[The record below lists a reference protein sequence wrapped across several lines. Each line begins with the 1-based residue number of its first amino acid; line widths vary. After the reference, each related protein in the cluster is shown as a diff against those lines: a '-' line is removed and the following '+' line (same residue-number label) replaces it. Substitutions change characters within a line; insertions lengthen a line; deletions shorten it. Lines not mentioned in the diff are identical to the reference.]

1 MLRWHVQQGIVPVP
15 KSGHSERMRENLD
28 VFGFELTGAELDEIS
43 GLDRGEAAAD
53 DSDVLAH

>member
-1 MLRWHVQQGIVPVP
+1 
-15 KSGHSERMRENLD
+15 MRENLD